1 MTEYNDE
8 YNKIFDS
15 ITVDGIFAARDTV
28 NAYTLTSHLGN
39 LYDKIAELEKRL
51 DQQEE
56 QNEI

>member
-15 ITVDGIFAARDTV
+15 ITEDGIFAARDTV

-56 QNEI
+56 LK